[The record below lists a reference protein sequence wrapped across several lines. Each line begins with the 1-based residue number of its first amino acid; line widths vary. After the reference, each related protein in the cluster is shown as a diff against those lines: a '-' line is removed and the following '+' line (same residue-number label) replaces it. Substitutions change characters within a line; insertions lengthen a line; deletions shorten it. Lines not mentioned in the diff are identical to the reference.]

1 MQGMGIGKQL
11 MEHLIGVAKENK
23 IHKIR
28 ASLEK
33 TLLPYMRVKE
43 SMESM
48 NYILNSH
55 RG

>member
-33 TLLPYMRVKE
+33 TFLLMKRCGL
-43 SMESM
+43 
-48 NYILNSH
+48 ID
-55 RG
+55 